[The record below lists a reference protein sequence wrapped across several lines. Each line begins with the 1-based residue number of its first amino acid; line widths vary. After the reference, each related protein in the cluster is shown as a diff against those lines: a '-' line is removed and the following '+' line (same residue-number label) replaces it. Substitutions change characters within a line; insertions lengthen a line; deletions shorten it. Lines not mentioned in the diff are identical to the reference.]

1 MGLVQTLLEF
11 TTGSGYINATI
22 QFTVGEDTTDNLVF
36 EIEFNDI
43 IVAGVLSELAQAG
56 QPSNLINLVIPP
68 FTKVKTTG
76 TNFTGAQTER
86 KSYCI
91 LTGIVYGEK

>member
-1 MGLVQTLLEF
+1 MLYQVKLAWGLVKQLLEF

-56 QPSNLINLVIPP
+56 QPSNLIN
-68 FTKVKTTG
+68 
-76 TNFTGAQTER
+76 
-86 KSYCI
+86 
-91 LTGIVYGEK
+91 